1 VHIHRKFVGRAVMTR
16 PPVLPMATCA
26 RRLAPLADL
35 EDRPPAV
42 DVDVSWY
49 GAAEFPMD
57 REWSE
62 ATVQAVCGL
71 MAVHG
76 WDHGRP
82 RRLGLEVA
90 SVAAGILAASGVLAA
105 RIGALRGRPVT
116 RVETSVLG
124 SGLWLVA
131 HHLAAATAEGDPLPS
146 PPGPEPGP
154 PFRSADGRWFEIEV
168 FDPEAWRSFWERL
181 GAGDADLG
189 RGWTAFRAR
198 YYRGRCSLP
207 AGLHAAAASHPLAE
221 LAAVATACKVS
232 LCPVRTYL
240 EVLQQPGLDRDR
252 PLLGEPIL
260 GGPVLGGGASAPRPS
275 AAPDGPARAG
285 LPLEGLRVVE
295 ATSRMQ
301 GPLAGLLLR
310 MLGAEVIRVEPPGGD
325 PGRMVPPVAGDTS
338 SFFVCF
344 NRGKSTVELDLAR
357 RSGRDELRALLADS
371 DVFLHNWRP
380 GKATEWELDR
390 SALAG
395 AFPRLVHAE
404 ATGWDPVA
412 ENARL
417 IGTDF
422 LVQAYAGFG
431 DGLNPTGQPPFTSRA
446 LLTDCLGG
454 LVTCEGLLTAL
465 YVREVTGQAPPVRSS
480 LLQGALAA
488 SAHVLDAVAGGYEDN
503 GRCGGRPVWGP
514 LDHPLGDP
522 ERPLVVSADDD
533 ARFVRLCEACG
544 VEPAA
549 RSRGGTEQAV
559 ADVLAGGAPEEWE
572 ARVAAAGVPVAIVAT
587 DLAAVTAD
595 PRMSALVEPL
605 AGTAR
610 APASPWRLDP

>member
-1 VHIHRKFVGRAVMTR
+1 MTG
-16 PPVLPMATCA
+16 PVAALGPRSPALAAETCS
-26 RRLAPLADL
+26 RRLAPLQGL

-42 DVDVSWY
+42 DVDVSWC
-49 GAAEFPMD
+49 GPAAFPPE
-57 REWSE
+57 RPWSE
-62 ATVQAVCGL
+62 ATIQAVCGL

-90 SVAAGILAASGVLAA
+90 SVAAGLLAGSGVLAA
-105 RIGALRGRPVT
+105 RIGALRGR
-116 RVETSVLG
+116 RISHVETSVLG
-124 SGLWLVA
+124 AGLWLVA
-131 HHLAAATAEGDPLPS
+131 HHLAAATSEGDPLPS

-168 FDPEAWRSFWERL
+168 FDPGAWKSFWQRL

-189 RGWTAFRAR
+189 RAWTAFRAR

-207 AGLHAAAASHPLAE
+207 PGLHAAAASHPLAE
-221 LAAVATACKVS
+221 IAAVAADSGVS

-240 EVLQQPGLDRDR
+240 EVLQHPGRDRDR
-252 PLLGEPIL
+252 PLLGDPL
-260 GGPVLGGGASAPRPS
+260 GPAGAPRS
-275 AAPDGPARAG
+275 PDDPGPG
-285 LPLEGLRVVE
+285 HDDHLPLRGLRVVE

-310 MLGAEVIRVEPPGGD
+310 MLGAEVVRVEPPGGD
-325 PGRMVPPVAGDTS
+325 PGRLVPPVAGDTG
-338 SFFVCF
+338 SFFLCF
-344 NRGKSTVELDLAR
+344 NRGKATVEVDLAR
-357 RSGRDELRALLADS
+357 PSGRQELRDLLAGS

-380 GKATEWELDR
+380 GKAAEWELDR
-390 SALAG
+390 AALAG
-395 AFPRLVHAE
+395 ACPRLVHAE
-404 ATGWDPVA
+404 ATGWDPVE
-412 ENARL
+412 ENAHL

-431 DGLNPTGQPPFTSRA
+431 DGLNPTGQPPFTSRV
-446 LLTDCLGG
+446 LLTDCMGA

-465 YVREVTGQAPPVRSS
+465 YEREVTGKAPPVRTS

-488 SAHVLDAVAGGYEDN
+488 SAHVLEVLAGGHEDN

-533 ARFVRLCEACG
+533 VRFARLCEVSA
-544 VEPAA
+544 VDHTT
-549 RSRGGTEQAV
+549 RSRATTEQAV
-559 ADVLAGGAPEEWE
+559 ADVLATGSPDAWEERL
-572 ARVAAAGVPVAIVAT
+572 AGAGVPCATAAT
-587 DLAAVTAD
+587 DLVALTAD
-595 PRMSALVEPL
+595 PRMAELFEPL
-605 AGTAR
+605 SETAR
-610 APASPWRLDP
+610 APASPWRLAP

>member
-1 VHIHRKFVGRAVMTR
+1 VR
-16 PPVLPMATCA
+16 
-26 RRLAPLADL
+26 DL
-35 EDRPPAV
+35 DDRPPAV
-42 DVDVSWY
+42 DVDVSWA
-49 GAAEFPMD
+49 GAAGFPPE
-57 REWSE
+57 RQWTE
-62 ATVQAVCGL
+62 ASVQGVCGL

-90 SVAAGILAASGVLAA
+90 SVAAGLLAASGVLAA
-105 RIGALRGRPVT
+105 RIGALRDRPVT

-124 SGLWLVA
+124 AGLWLVA
-131 HHLAAATAEGDPLPS
+131 HHLAAATSEGDPLPS

-154 PFRSADGRWFEIEV
+154 PFRSAEGRWFEIEV
-168 FDPEAWRSFWERL
+168 FDPDAWMSFWERL

-207 AGLHAAAASHPLAE
+207 AGLHEAAARHPLAE
-221 LAAVATACKVS
+221 IAAVAAGCGVS
-232 LCPVRTYL
+232 LCPVRSYL
-240 EVLQQPGLDRDR
+240 EVLREPGPDRDR
-252 PLLGEPIL
+252 PLLGPVSSTARPPR
-260 GGPVLGGGASAPRPS
+260 GPGGAGAVDP
-275 AAPDGPARAG
+275 GLGG
-285 LPLEGLRVVE
+285 LPLGGLRVVE

-310 MLGAEVIRVEPPGGD
+310 MLGAEVVRVEPPGGD
-325 PGRMVPPVAGDTS
+325 PGRLVPPVAGHTG
-338 SFFVCF
+338 SFFLCF
-344 NRGKSTVELDLAR
+344 NRGKATVEVDLAR
-357 RSGRDELRALLADS
+357 PSGRGELRDLLAGS

-380 GKATEWELDR
+380 GKAAEWELDR
-390 SALAG
+390 AAVAAAL
-395 AFPRLVHAE
+395 PRLVYAE
-404 ATGWDPVA
+404 ATGWDPAA

-446 LLTDCLGG
+446 LLTDCLGA

-465 YVREVTGQAPPVRSS
+465 YVREVTGHAPSVRSS

-488 SAHVLDAVAGGYEDN
+488 SAHVLAALARGHEDN

-522 ERPLVVSADDD
+522 TRPLVVSADDD
-533 ARFVRLCEACG
+533 ARFARLCAVSG
-544 VEPAA
+544 VDPTAG
-549 RSRGGTEQAV
+549 SRATAEQAV
-559 ADVLAGGAPEEWE
+559 ADVLGAGDPEDWE
-572 ARVAAAGVPVAIVAT
+572 RRLTDEGVPCATVAT

-595 PRMSALVEPL
+595 PRMAALFEPL
-605 AGTAR
+605 SETVL